1 MVFVCTLCSQFAAR
15 TYLPVLSHIGFV
27 HRFGATKR
35 IECGIDGCPASYT
48 TNTYES
54 FRSHVY
60 RKHRDVLYSQDVE
73 DTQLNS
79 QGSVV
84 FRDQDV
90 FTVENSTTHI
100 LADDLATPSTS
111 NETTN
116 VDEEEIKLA
125 SALFQFK
132 TLEERKV
139 TQTALNGII
148 GDVQA
153 LWDITLSKIQQHC
166 EDKNLDILQD
176 LPSYITRPFQGLET
190 DHQRQKYFKE
200 TLNYIVS
207 DMNDNYKQ

>member
-1 MVFVCTLCSQFAAR
+1 M
-15 TYLPVLSHIGFV
+15 
-27 HRFGATKR
+27 
-35 IECGIDGCPASYT
+35 
-48 TNTYES
+48 
-54 FRSHVY
+54 
-60 RKHRDVLYSQDVE
+60 
-73 DTQLNS
+73 
-79 QGSVV
+79 
-84 FRDQDV
+84 
-90 FTVENSTTHI
+90 ENSTTHI

-111 NETTN
+111 KETTN

-125 SALFQFK
+125 SALFQLK

-166 EDKNLDILQD
+166 KDKNLDILQD

-207 DMNDNYKQ
+207 DMNINT